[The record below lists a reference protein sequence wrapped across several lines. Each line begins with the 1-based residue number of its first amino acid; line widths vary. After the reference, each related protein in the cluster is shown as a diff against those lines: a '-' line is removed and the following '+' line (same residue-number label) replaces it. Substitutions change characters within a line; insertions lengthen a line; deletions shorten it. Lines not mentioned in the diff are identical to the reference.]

1 MKRLITILMALVL
14 SAGAGSVLAKDKA
27 KDKDSDKN
35 QAKAEKY
42 LAKYEESGKD
52 GYLEK
57 AQKYL
62 AKAGDDDDDDDD
74 DDKDRNGNGYGHCKA
89 NGKGHHK
96 DQHNGWNDDD
106 DCDHD
111 DDKDRKGNGYGHCK
125 NKGKG
130 HHKGKHDGWD
140 HDDCDDDNPPP
151 PPPVC
156 VAAAGPFDPV
166 PFPGTYTVTYNYAVN
181 QSALVSVPGIVQL
194 TYSGQLCSADGL
206 STPDNSFYTSTE
218 TLFVNATLSYNDG
231 EQDFSQAV
239 AITVNCVVDTVDV
252 APKTTLANGDFY
264 YAFEVNKVCSPGPV
278 DPLEN

>member
-35 QAKAEKY
+35 QAKAEIY

-62 AKAGDDDDDDDD
+62 AKAGDDDDDDD
-74 DDKDRNGNGYGHCKA
+74 
-89 NGKGHHK
+89 
-96 DQHNGWNDDD
+96 
-106 DCDHD
+106 D

-194 TYSGQLCSADGL
+194 TYSGQLCAADGL
-206 STPDNSFYTSTE
+206 SDPGNALYTSNE
-218 TLFVNATLSYNDG
+218 TFFVNATLSYNDG
-231 EQDFSQAV
+231 EEDFSQAV
-239 AITVNCVVDTVDV
+239 SITVNCVVDSVDV

-264 YAFEVNKVCSPGPV
+264 FLFEVTKVCAAGPV
-278 DPLEN
+278 GPIPN